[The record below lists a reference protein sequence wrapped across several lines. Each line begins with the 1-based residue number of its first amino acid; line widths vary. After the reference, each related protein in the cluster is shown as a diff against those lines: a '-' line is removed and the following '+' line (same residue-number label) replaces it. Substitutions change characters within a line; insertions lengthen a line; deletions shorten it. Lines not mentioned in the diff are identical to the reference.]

1 MRPLRLRIEG
11 LRSFRSEVEI
21 DFADRDH
28 VAVVGDTGAG
38 KSSILEAITYA
49 LYGKTSFGR
58 QADLMNDT
66 SKKLRV
72 VLRFRVSGDEWEVVR
87 TLRRNQKGE
96 VGQGKAQLQCM
107 DKDGKPLEQVEQVT
121 LVSERVE
128 QLIGL
133 DSNAFL
139 RTVVLP
145 QGHFARLL
153 TEDTQRTKVLRK
165 VWPTEDL
172 EAVGERAS
180 RALVDVRQTRARLQD
195 AADRCPEDPAAHL
208 EKLTASAEAAE
219 GRAKEASALAQEAS
233 RAQSA
238 MREAAER
245 ARTAETERSRLEP
258 GLAQI
263 GEAEAQVAPVA
274 EIERRLD
281 KEERE
286 IKQKQAGVRDQ
297 IDNLPSD
304 DDGPGRNDVAEA
316 LAKLGDFPELAV
328 AATEAARDMHDKK
341 AEAASRG
348 EAAAQAKATAAKAK
362 EERERHARLRPP
374 LDKAKEGAETRRR
387 DAERAHEHCSR
398 LHQSAT
404 DAQAEAALLAEK
416 RTQRTAEAEAAHAEH
431 AKAKED
437 AVAADTK
444 LDRARRASSAAAAAH
459 GLHPGDDCP
468 VCRQDL
474 PQDWTPPPDEGLADA
489 EEAARTAKK
498 KAQETADRA
507 TGARTRLQGIEGQL
521 ADARSEARCAFQEC
535 RAATADLVARFG
547 DGADAAASGAQAA
560 HAQIADLAGA
570 PGVPDGPDAEPAPLP
585 PLLPRD
591 RLLVPLDEHVRKS
604 ADDLAR
610 HDEAHEVLA
619 DRLEQRSTEAAGAVA
634 EASGAQKLAEAAH
647 SAAVGAL
654 NQLNRNV
661 AETPSPYR
669 PSVDLPGDPVELHEI
684 DDSMT
689 VGLAAQAKDRQSVLD
704 HREAQR
710 QKFRQELEQAN
721 QDHEDLAQRR
731 DAQVE
736 QPLAK
741 VARCLGPH
749 RDAVLHADD
758 ALSFRDASAPDD
770 LSSLADAPAPNAPSA
785 TAVPPSAPDAKNPAA
800 LQQWMQALRN
810 ATSTLI
816 QVAHDLAEQAA
827 SDAQAARDQL
837 GEVGR
842 RLAAQHAVQQ
852 RSEDS
857 EGEETA
863 DLATPPDAPG
873 PPTDPEAVVAAANQ
887 AHEDCRLHAR
897 TAARDRDEFAAVID
911 DVQTLRALLRE
922 AEELERA
929 LDDLDKAFKP
939 AAFLKWLTLRR
950 SRTLLLHAS
959 EKLLEISGDKY
970 AFAAP
975 DDDEVQWSVVD
986 EESGEPRSPASLSGG
1001 EQFIASLALALGMV
1015 EMMARSGGRLE
1026 SLFLDEGFGSL
1037 DRDNLDAAVQALGTV
1052 AAQGRMVGVISH
1064 VRAVAEQI
1072 DHVLAVARTAAG
1084 SRAKWLSEA
1093 ERNRLSVSDT
1103 GSEVASA
1110 MQGLLE

>member
-38 KSSILEAITYA
+38 KSSILEAMTYA

-72 VLRFRVSGDEWEVVR
+72 VLRFRVSGDEWRVVR
-87 TLRRNQKGE
+87 TLRRNQKGN
-96 VGQGKAQLQCM
+96 VGQAGAQLQCM
-107 DKDGKPLEQVEQVT
+107 DKDGKPLEQVEQVK
-121 LVSERVE
+121 LVNERVE

-133 DSNAFL
+133 DSDAFL

-145 QGHFARLL
+145 QGRFARLL
-153 TEDTQRTKVLRK
+153 AEDTPSERSEVLRQ
-165 VWPTEDL
+165 VWPTDDL
-172 EAVGERAS
+172 EAVGEWAS
-180 RALVDVRQTRARLQD
+180 RALGEVRQTRMRLEHE
-195 AADRCPEDPAAHL
+195 ADGRPEDPEAHL
-208 EKLTASAEAAE
+208 AELTARAKAAE
-219 GRAKEASALAQEAS
+219 GRAKEASALAQKAS
-233 RAQSA
+233 RALTA
-238 MREAAER
+238 MEKAAKR
-245 ARTAETERSRLEP
+245 KQTAESERSRLEP

-263 GEAEAQVAPVA
+263 DEAEAQVAPVA

-286 IKQKQAGVRDQ
+286 IKQKQADARDQ
-297 IDNLPSD
+297 LKGLPSD

-316 LAKLGDFPELAV
+316 LAKLGDFPELAG
-328 AATEAARDMHDKK
+328 AATEAARDMRDKR

-348 EAAAQAKATAAKAK
+348 EAAAQAEAAAAKAK
-362 EERERHARLRPP
+362 EEKERHAQLRPP
-374 LDKAKEGAETRRR
+374 L
-387 DAERAHEHCSR
+387 
-398 LHQSAT
+398 
-404 DAQAEAALLAEK
+404 
-416 RTQRTAEAEAAHAEH
+416 

-437 AVAADTK
+437 AEARRRDAEQAHERCSRLHQTATEAQAKAASLEEKRTQCAAEAEADHADHAKAKKDAAAADTQ

-489 EEAARTAKK
+489 EDAARTAKK

-521 ADARSEARCAFQEC
+521 ADARSEARRASQEC
-535 RAATADLVARFG
+535 RAATAEIVARLG
-547 DGADAAASGAQAA
+547 DGADAAASGAPAA
-560 HAQIADLAGA
+560 AQPQIADLAGA

-591 RLLVPLDEHVRKS
+591 RLLAPLDEHVRKS

-610 HDEAHEVLA
+610 HDEAHDVLA
-619 DRLEQRSTEAAGAVA
+619 DQLAERSNEAAAAVA
-634 EASGAQKLAEAAH
+634 DASGAQKLAEAAH

-661 AETPSPYR
+661 AETPSSYR
-669 PSVDLPGDPVELHEI
+669 PPVDLPGDPAELPEI

-689 VGLAAQAKDRQSVLD
+689 VGLVAQAKERQSVLD

-710 QKFRQELEQAN
+710 KKFRQELEQAN
-721 QDHEDLAQRR
+721 QDHQALADRR
-731 DAQVE
+731 AAQVE
-736 QPLAK
+736 QPL
-741 VARCLGPH
+741 VEVTRRLGPH
-749 RDAVLHADD
+749 RDALLHADD
-758 ALSFRDASAPDD
+758 ALSYRD
-770 LSSLADAPAPNAPSA
+770 ADAPAADAPSA

-800 LQQWMQALRN
+800 LQQWMQALRD
-810 ATSTLI
+810 ATSTLV
-816 QVAHDLAEQAA
+816 QVAEEVAGQAA
-827 SDAQAARDQL
+827 SNVLAARDRL

-842 RLAAQHAVQQ
+842 RLAAQHAAPGDAQ
-852 RSEDS
+852 
-857 EGEETA
+857 TA
-863 DLATPPDAPG
+863 DLATPPEAAD
-873 PPTDPEAVVAAANQ
+873 PPTDPEAVVAAADQ
-887 AHEDCRLHAR
+887 AHEDLRLHAR
-897 TAARDRDEFAAVID
+897 TAARDRDAFAAVLD
-911 DVQTLRALLRE
+911 DVLALHALLRE

-939 AAFLKWLTLRR
+939 AAFPKWLTFRR
-950 SRTLLLHAS
+950 ARTLLVHAS
-959 EKLLEISGDKY
+959 GKLQEISGDKY
-970 AFAAP
+970 AFADP
-975 DDDEVQWSVVD
+975 DDDEAQWSVLD
-986 EESGEPRSPASLSGG
+986 KESGQPRSPASLSGG

-1037 DRDNLDAAVQALGTV
+1037 DRDNLDAAVQALGMV

-1084 SRAKWLSEA
+1084 SRAEWLSEA
-1093 ERNRLSVSDT
+1093 ERNRLSVSDA